1 MNFNKLLPNIV
12 QAEAFLLMQ
21 EKELIPYLYRTE
33 FRKIT
38 AVLCRSLGIEH
49 ISIAEDLVG
58 DTFLLAA
65 ETWGLKGIPQNPAAW
80 LYTVAKNKA
89 KDLLKRNS
97 LFSQKISPQIQYT
110 TDDKHVIEIDLSA
123 KNIQDSQL
131 QMMFAICYPGI
142 PPEAQIG
149 LSLRIL
155 CSFSIDEIADAFLTN
170 KETINKRLYR
180 AKEKLKQDNVKIEL
194 PSGNEIDKRI
204 ENVLT
209 TLYLLFNEGY
219 YSSNNNAVLR
229 KDLCLEA
236 MRLTHMLTENEITN
250 KPAVNALLALM
261 CFHAS
266 RFEARI
272 DSNGELILYEDQ
284 DTLLWNR
291 ELIIQ
296 GELYLNKASTGN
308 YLSKYHW
315 EAAIAYWH
323 TTINNETEKWE
334 KILSLYNQLL
344 MTEYSPIAALNRTY
358 ALSKVYGNEE
368 AIMEAE
374 KLKLDNNH
382 LYHCLLGELYS
393 DVDLKKAI
401 EHLQQALKLSR
412 VAADKKVI
420 KNKISKLG
428 KLKNV

>member
-1 MNFNKLLPNIV
+1 
-12 QAEAFLLMQ
+12 MQ
-21 EKELIPYLYRTE
+21 EKELIPHLYRTE

-49 ISIAEDLVG
+49 ISVAEDLVG

-65 ETWGLKGIPQNPAAW
+65 ETWGLKGLPQNPAAW

-89 KDLLKRNS
+89 KDLLKRNTV
-97 LFSQKISPQIQYT
+97 FSQKISPEI
-110 TDDKHVIEIDLSA
+110 KHSTEEAFESDIDLSVQ
-123 KNIQDSQL
+123 NIRDSQL

-155 CSFSIDEIADAFLTN
+155 CGFSIDEIADAFLTN

-180 AKEKLKQDNVKIEL
+180 AKEKLKQVKVKIEL
-194 PSGNEIDKRI
+194 PPDAEIDKRI

-219 YSSNNNAVLR
+219 YSSSRNSVLR

-236 MRLTHMLTENEITN
+236 MRLTHMLTENENTD
-250 KPAVNALLALM
+250 KPFVNASLALM

-272 DSNGELILYEDQ
+272 DPKGELVLYEEQDKSLWNNELIL
-284 DTLLWNR
+284 
-291 ELIIQ
+291 Q
-296 GELYLNKASTGN
+296 GEYYLNKAATGN
-308 YLSKYHW
+308 VLSKYHL

-323 TTINNETEKWE
+323 TVINNDTEKWE

-344 MTEYSPIAALNRTY
+344 VIEYSPIAALNRTY
-358 ALSKVYGNEE
+358 ALAKVYGNEQ
-368 AIMEAE
+368 AIAEAE
-374 KLKLDNNH
+374 KLALVDNH
-382 LYHCLLGELYS
+382 LYHSLLGELYATI
-393 DVDLKKAI
+393 DKTKAI
-401 EHLQQALKLSR
+401 EHLASALKLSR
-412 VAADKKVI
+412 SAADKKVI
-420 KNKISKLG
+420 KDKISKLG
-428 KLKNV
+428 Q

>member
-1 MNFNKLLPNIV
+1 
-12 QAEAFLLMQ
+12 MQ

-38 AVLCRSLGIEH
+38 AVLCRSLGIAH
-49 ISIAEDLVG
+49 ISVAEDLVG

-65 ETWGLKGIPQNPAAW
+65 ETWGLKGVPPNPAAW

-89 KDLLKRNS
+89 KDLHKRNA
-97 LFSQKISPQIQYT
+97 LFCQKISPQIQSSNDEAQEIT
-110 TDDKHVIEIDLSA
+110 IDLSA
-123 KNIQDSQL
+123 QNIRDSQL
-131 QMMFAICYPGI
+131 QMMFAICYPRI
-142 PPEAQIG
+142 PAEAQIG

-155 CSFSIDEIADAFLTN
+155 CGFSIDEIADAFLTS

-180 AKEKLKQDNVKIEL
+180 AKEKLKLDNVEIEL
-194 PSGNEIDKRI
+194 PPEGEIDKRI
-204 ENVLT
+204 GNVLT

-219 YSSNNNAVLR
+219 YSSSNNTVLR

-236 MRLTHMLTENEITN
+236 MRLTLMLTENEATN

-272 DSNGELILYEDQ
+272 DSDGELILYEDQ
-284 DTLLWNR
+284 DTSLWNK
-291 ELIIQ
+291 ELIAQ
-296 GELYLNKASTGN
+296 GERYLNKASKGN
-308 YLSKYHW
+308 YPSKYHW
-315 EAAIAYWH
+315 EAGIAYWH
-323 TTINNETEKWE
+323 TTTDNEEQKWE

-344 MTEYSPIAALNRTY
+344 ITEYSPIAALNRTY

-368 AIMEAE
+368 AIVEAE

-382 LYHCLLGELYS
+382 LYHCLLGELYAEV
-393 DVDLKKAI
+393 DVQKAI
-401 EHLQQALKLSR
+401 EHLQLALKLSR
-412 VAADKKVI
+412 LAADKKVI
-420 KNKISKLG
+420 KNKMNKLAG
-428 KLKNV
+428 AKSV

>member
-1 MNFNKLLPNIV
+1 MHW
-12 QAEAFLLMQ
+12 AEAFLLMQ
-21 EKELIPYLYRTE
+21 ENELIPYLYRTE

-65 ETWGLKGIPQNPAAW
+65 ETWGFKGVPQNPAAW

-89 KDLLKRNS
+89 KDLLKRNT
-97 LFSQKISPQIQYT
+97 LFSQKISPQIQNT
-110 TDDKHVIEIDLSA
+110 SDDKHEIEIDLSA
-123 KNIQDSQL
+123 QNIQDSQL

-142 PPEAQIG
+142 APEAQIG

-194 PSGNEIDKRI
+194 PSESEIDKRI

-236 MRLTHMLTENEITN
+236 MRLTHMLTENEATN
-250 KPAVNALLALM
+250 KPSVNALLALM

-284 DTLLWNR
+284 DISLWNS
-291 ELIIQ
+291 ELILQ
-296 GELYLNKASTGN
+296 GERYLNKASTGD

-323 TTINNETEKWE
+323 TTTNNETQKWE

-368 AIMEAE
+368 AIVEAE
-374 KLKLDNNH
+374 KLNLDNNH

-393 DVDLKKAI
+393 DVDLQKAI

>member
-1 MNFNKLLPNIV
+1 
-12 QAEAFLLMQ
+12 MQ
-21 EKELIPYLYRTE
+21 QKELIPLLYRTE

-89 KDLLKRNS
+89 KDLLKRNA
-97 LFSQKISPQIQYT
+97 LFSQKISPELQYT
-110 TDDKHVIEIDLSA
+110 TDDKHEIEIDLSA
-123 KNIQDSQL
+123 QNIKDSQL

-155 CSFSIDEIADAFLTN
+155 CGFSIDEIADAFLTN

-180 AKEKLKQDNVKIEL
+180 AKEKLKQDHVKIEL
-194 PSGNEIDKRI
+194 PSNKEIDNRI

-219 YSSNNNAVLR
+219 YCSSSNNMLK

-236 MRLTHMLTENEITN
+236 MRLTNMLTDNELTN
-250 KPAVNALLALM
+250 KPSVNALLALM

-272 DSNGELILYEDQ
+272 DSKGELILYDDQ
-284 DTLLWNR
+284 NILLWNK
-291 ELIIQ
+291 ELILQ
-296 GELYLNKASTGN
+296 GEYFLNKASNGN

-323 TTINNETEKWE
+323 TTTENSALKWE

-344 MTEYSPIAALNRTY
+344 IVEYSPIAALNRTY
-358 ALSKVYGNEE
+358 ALAMVYGNQQ
-368 AIMEAE
+368 AITEAE
-374 KLKLDNNH
+374 KLKLQGNH
-382 LYHCLLGELYS
+382 LYHSLLGELYS
-393 DVDLKKAI
+393 TINAAKAI

-412 VAADKKVI
+412 SPADKKLI
-420 KNKISKLG
+420 NNKIAKLNNA
-428 KLKNV
+428 KCV

>member
-1 MNFNKLLPNIV
+1 
-12 QAEAFLLMQ
+12 MQ
-21 EKELIPYLYRTE
+21 EKELIPHLYRTE

-49 ISIAEDLVG
+49 ISVAEDLVG

-89 KDLLKRNS
+89 KDLLKRNT
-97 LFSQKISPQIQYT
+97 LFTQKISPQIKNS
-110 TDDKHVIEIDLSA
+110 TDDAEIIDIDLSVQ
-123 KNIQDSQL
+123 NIQDSQL
-131 QMMFAICYPGI
+131 QMMFAICHPGI
-142 PPEAQIG
+142 PSEAQIG

-155 CSFSIDEIADAFLTN
+155 CGFSIDEIADAFLTN

-180 AKEKLKQDNVKIEL
+180 AKEKLKEIQVKIEL
-194 PSGNEIDKRI
+194 PPNSEIDRRI

-219 YSSNNNAVLR
+219 YSSSRNQVLR

-236 MRLTHMLTENEITN
+236 MRLTHMLTENENTD
-250 KPAVNALLALM
+250 KPFVNALLALM

-272 DSNGELILYEDQ
+272 NPKGELVLYEEQ
-284 DTLLWNR
+284 DITLWNN

-296 GELYLNKASTGN
+296 GEYFLNKAATGN
-308 YLSKYHW
+308 VISKYHL

-323 TTINNETEKWE
+323 TVVNNDVQKWE

-344 MTEYSPIAALNRTY
+344 IIEYSPIAALNRTY
-358 ALSKVYGNEE
+358 ALAKVYGNCQ
-368 AIMEAE
+368 AIAEAE

-382 LYHCLLGELYS
+382 LYHTLLGELYINI
-393 DVDLKKAI
+393 DDDKAI
-401 EHLQQALKLSR
+401 RHWQDALKLARSS
-412 VAADKKVI
+412 ADKKLISGKI
-420 KNKISKLG
+420 KKLSNKIA
-428 KLKNV
+428 